1 MWFEDNRKSIDT
13 FFSIV
18 KENCSPEIYDS
29 LDLAMDEVKE
39 NGYDF
44 SILESVTRDKVK
56 DPEILGEL
64 LNLLEDMIWNQE
76 QINRHVYGMNWQD
89 YD

>member
-1 MWFEDNRKSIDT
+1 MWFEANKKSIDT
-13 FFSIV
+13 FFRII

-29 LDLAMDEVKE
+29 LDLTMDEVRD

-44 SILESVTRDKVK
+44 SILEYETRDKIK
-56 DPEILGEL
+56 DPKILGEL
-64 LNLLEDMIWNQE
+64 LSLLEDMIWNQE
-76 QINRHVYGMNWQD
+76 QINRHVYGLNWQD